1 MSVLDPEGVVG
12 LFTVNREKYG
22 RASVL
27 NANGL
32 TSVLIGGT
40 VRRKAS
46 PL

>member
-32 TSVLIGGT
+32 TSALIEGT
-40 VRRKAS
+40 ARRKTLA
-46 PL
+46 L